1 MPVIYIASYGTAEEV
16 VYAFQV
22 NLFGI
27 ILVSFKTYMCI
38 YIYIFCFSH
47 LTAEVGV
54 PLVTVQFP
62 SLKKLYHVQ

>member
-1 MPVIYIASYGTAEEV
+1 MPVIYIASYRAVEV

-27 ILVSFKTYMCI
+27 ILVSF
-38 YIYIFCFSH
+38 FLFH
-47 LTAEVGV
+47 LTAKVGV
-54 PLVTVQFP
+54 PLITFQFP